1 MRGSSVT
8 FDWHGRTANAWV
20 PARLVGYEPDL
31 APTTIRAT
39 EKAAAALRRSDG
51 RLPANWEP
59 LARLI
64 LRSEGIAS
72 SSIEG
77 VRTPVE
83 QLALAELVPM
93 SGDVAWVADNL
104 TAFEAALGES
114 TLSIAA
120 MHSWHERLMAH
131 SHLPADLI
139 GAFRKSPGWI
149 GGATPLVA
157 VFVPPPASYI
167 DDLMDDLVTFAT
179 ADDLDPITQA
189 ALVHGQFETIHPYGD
204 GNGRLGR
211 ILIGWVLRWRGVVDR
226 LPPPISVLIARDPGG
241 YLSGLYNF
249 RRGRVD
255 SWVDWF
261 ADVVLAAADQSE
273 HMIDEVGRI
282 VAGWRVQTSGLRADA
297 TARAAIEFLPQA
309 PVLSAA
315 HLAALVGVSER
326 SALSALKTLE
336 AFAILR
342 PLDVPSRQR
351 GRPVRWWAATQ
362 LLDLTRT

>member
-179 ADDLDPITQA
+179 VDDLDPITQA

-255 SWVDWF
+255 SWIDWF

-273 HMIDEVGRI
+273 YMIDEAGRI